1 LLLAQFIQSKEF
13 VLTDDFE
20 EVITMTGSRMDN
32 RSSRYQIR
40 LKGVL
45 DAKWADWFDGF
56 SIVPESEENTLLDG
70 EVPDQATLHGI
81 LMKIGDLGLT
91 LLSLER
97 LGSNLDENNRL

>member
-1 LLLAQFIQSKEF
+1 
-13 VLTDDFE
+13 
-20 EVITMTGSRMDN
+20 MTGGRIDN

-45 DAKWADWFDGF
+45 DDKWTDWFDGF
-56 SIVPESEENTLLDG
+56 SITPESEENTLLDG

-97 LGSNLDENNRL
+97 LDSSFDENNRL

>member
-1 LLLAQFIQSKEF
+1 M
-13 VLTDDFE
+13 TD
-20 EVITMTGSRMDN
+20 GRMDN

-56 SIVPESEENTLLDG
+56 SIMPESEENTLLYG

-97 LGSNLDENNRL
+97 LDSSFDENNRL